1 MADDESICVHYKAS
15 TQFCEFLSSLAKKD
29 EGEKISETGKEFGWY
44 ARKNSQAK
52 VIKLIY
58 NSFQT
63 LMFHGVI
70 FHLLSG
76 TVTAP
81 EI

>member
-1 MADDESICVHYKAS
+1 MADDESAVS
-15 TQFCEFLSSLAKKD
+15 TIKSTPFCELLSSLAKKE
-29 EGEKISETGKEFGWY
+29 EGKKSETGKEFGWY

-63 LMFHGVI
+63 LMFHRVI

>member
-1 MADDESICVHYKAS
+1 MSLSVSIKPIP
-15 TQFCEFLSSLAKKD
+15 FCKLLSSLAKK
-29 EGEKISETGKEFGWY
+29 EEEKKSGTGKKFGWY

-63 LMFHGVI
+63 LMFHRVI